1 MAVLL
6 VTLTCV
12 LASASSQTTEVAK
25 DLHGKKPAGA
35 SLRAN
40 QLRAVLSWHCG
51 RSVTSQY
58 HIEDTPCQN
67 FRFMHESGFEAGPR
81 ASMAIESDAR
91 AAAHSA
97 SMKAKGA
104 TPHPNEPPRPP
115 PWISS
120 GAASSLT
127 LTTHRHTVLQAE
139 AARGV

>member
-25 DLHGKKPAGA
+25 DLHGKKPAGSGA

-51 RSVTSQY
+51 KSVTSQY

-97 SMKAKGA
+97 SMKAKGVHIQ
-104 TPHPNEPPRPP
+104 TSRLGH